1 MSALKRGSATDNILT
16 VAGMIGVSIPE
27 FFFFGLVAILVFA
40 INLGWLPVGGR
51 LLPSYTT
58 YRDHIPNLVMPA
70 LVLSIMMT
78 AGVMRYAR
86 SAMLDTLSKE
96 FIKTA
101 RSKGLPE
108 WRVNLLHGFRVALTP
123 VVVLI
128 GFRLPILIGGSV
140 IVEQVFQWPGLA
152 HLLSLGAQQGPPH
165 GDDHR
170 PAVGHPRARGEPHH
184 RRAHRDHRSAR
195 PAGGGNSLGPHRYR
209 QPTQPPRPAVRPA
222 PPDPGRGRPAE
233 SGDRQPLHSQIPQ
246 QPSRGRRSRDLH
258 DHLARLHPGAAAD
271 PVEPDGDQPQGHQQ
285 TAFLVHWFGTD
296 KTGRDVFARVLYGG
310 RISILV
316 GLGSALVSALIGVI
330 IGCYAGYVGG
340 WVDAVAMRVSEAI
353 MAFPEIIL
361 VLVLVSI
368 LGQSLFNIMAI
379 FILGGWCGIY
389 RLVRAQML
397 SLREEEY
404 VQALRSFGL
413 NRALIS
419 FKHMLPNALGPV
431 MVSNT
436 SLRSA

>member
-1 MSALKRGSATDNILT
+1 LALIDI
-16 VAGMIGVSIPE
+16 VS
-27 FFFFGLVAILVFA
+27 
-40 INLGWLPVGGR
+40 
-51 LLPSYTT
+51 
-58 YRDHIPNLVMPA
+58 
-70 LVLSIMMT
+70 
-78 AGVMRYAR
+78 
-86 SAMLDTLSKE
+86 
-96 FIKTA
+96 
-101 RSKGLPE
+101 
-108 WRVNLLHGFRVALTP
+108 
-123 VVVLI
+123 
-128 GFRLPILIGGSV
+128 
-140 IVEQVFQWPGLA
+140 
-152 HLLSLGAQQGPPH
+152 
-165 GDDHR
+165 
-170 PAVGHPRARGEPHH
+170 
-184 RRAHRDHRSAR
+184 
-195 PAGGGNSLGPHRYR
+195 
-209 QPTQPPRPAVRPA
+209 
-222 PPDPGRGRPAE
+222 
-233 SGDRQPLHSQIPQ
+233 
-246 QPSRGRRSRDLH
+246 RRSRLDRQFDQLRRMEEAGQLKAATGSRFIRKFLNNR
-258 DHLARLHPGAAAD
+258 LAVVG
-271 PVEPDGDQPQGHQQ
+271 
-285 TAFLVHWFGTD
+285 LVIFTIILLASILAPMLTPWNPTEISLRAVNKPPSWEHWFGTD

-431 MVSNT
+431 MVNITLSTAAFILQEAGLSFLGLGVPLAIPTWGNILNVAQDLT
-436 SLRSA
+436 VLQRNWWLWLPVGTFISLFVLSVNFIGDGLRDASDPTQQG